1 MYALLNLFCALAS
14 ATCFLRVSI
23 SDSILSLSSLLS
35 WSESII
41 LKSVSASSSVSLMF
55 SSSCE
60 VFIVFSSGSGIS
72 ASSSVS
78 LMFSSS
84 CEVFIVFSS
93 GSGISASS
101 LFSSSAVSIVFSTAS
116 SFSRGTVFMTFSK
129 TAAVSIFRLATYP
142 SGLSKYSPRYWYAT
156 FLMLSICS
164 FRSAGISFFSSLP
177 FSLMIPFITIMDST
191 GSINIPL
198 IR

>member
-14 ATCFLRVSI
+14 ATCFLRDSI

-41 LKSVSASSSVSLMF
+41 LKSVSASSSVSL
-55 SSSCE
+55 
-60 VFIVFSSGSGIS
+60 I
-72 ASSSVS
+72 
-78 LMFSSS
+78 FSSS

-129 TAAVSIFRLATYP
+129 TAAVSIFRLATYS

-156 FLMLSICS
+156 FLMRSICS
-164 FRSAGISFFSSLP
+164 FRSAGMSFFSSLP
-177 FSLMIPFITIMDST
+177 FFLMIPFITIMDST